1 MSEEKNEELSTDE
14 MKDISGGVVDFGGSG
29 IDFGGFKPKP
39 NKGWW
44 TVDGADFRDRFKSFR
59 NRFRKGQKSN
69 PNNLV
74 PDGRNDGKVT

>member
-1 MSEEKNEELSTDE
+1 MSEEELNQELSTDE

-44 TVDGADFRDRFKSFR
+44 TVDGADFRGSVLAAIWPSGGLTSFKKGGRF
-59 NRFRKGQKSN
+59 NALN
-69 PNNLV
+69 ETTN
-74 PDGRNDGKVT
+74 

>member
-14 MKDISGGVVDFGGSG
+14 MKNISGGVVDFGGSG

-44 TVDGADFRDRFKSFR
+44 TVDGADFRGIVSAAIWPSGGLTSVKKDVVKNFM
-59 NRFRKGQKSN
+59 
-69 PNNLV
+69 LEV
-74 PDGRNDGKVT
+74 PMC